1 MAVGVNPFP
10 TRTTCKYGPT
20 NMCQTGHKNRP
31 LIISKL
37 MWMPFDERFDD
48 ILKNID
54 YHIFII
60 HQEFQVVKYEYEAIE
75 RANASEER
83 RIALKHR
90 RLEEQDMLSKCGG
103 SSHMWRLVPSCRAST
118 HSNMFRSDYYSH
130 RDMAAA
136 ARFQDKF
143 LRKLVRHAK
152 RIPPSGFSGS
162 QDLENGRIYSE
173 TSKGLRD
180 REIYYGL

>member
-31 LIISKL
+31 LVISKL

-83 RIALKHR
+83 RIALEHR
-90 RLEEQDMLSKCGG
+90 RLEEQDMLNQ
-103 SSHMWRLVPSCRAST
+103 T
-118 HSNMFRSDYYSH
+118 IT
-130 RDMAAA
+130 
-136 ARFQDKF
+136 
-143 LRKLVRHAK
+143 
-152 RIPPSGFSGS
+152 RIETWLQPPDFK
-162 QDLENGRIYSE
+162 
-173 TSKGLRD
+173 TSF
-180 REIYYGL
+180 